1 MTPTP
6 FTAGRWPP
14 ASPTA
19 AEPHPSKSPMIAVGC
34 LSPFILAL
42 LGAVIGHYLAGAP
55 GTLWGLLIGLAA
67 GLVLAFLTTRVI
79 GRLKEG

>member
-1 MTPTP
+1 
-6 FTAGRWPP
+6 
-14 ASPTA
+14 
-19 AEPHPSKSPMIAVGC
+19 
-34 LSPFILAL
+34 
-42 LGAVIGHYLAGAP
+42 VIGHYLAGSP